1 MRLKELVHEKKYLTR
16 IYLWVTFLIIAA
28 ILTLSTVILVKV
40 ENSVLSKEYQSNQL
54 VLSQMKF
61 NINFMDE
68 TIRNIC
74 LSTYYRS
81 DVQNL
86 MNKNGAPT
94 YDDMN
99 TINQLH
105 TTIVQSNPYVLS
117 IYVYNN
123 RNKLTYSTFNSFIYD
138 DAGLNQLIKT
148 FDTIPVLRPIVRR
161 TMTYHVRDLVEYRNV
176 VTYFMYEMTDANRNM
191 NGAVIINIKLDWLV
205 DNIRT
210 IDAADRNSRN
220 QVFILDDAGE
230 FFDTGSAQANEN
242 QQFRSALKDAYRSHG
257 DLDSAR
263 DADSFKAAIGGK
275 DYLVTYIRMK
285 ETNWSILIAQPNDT
299 LIAYINSL
307 KTSIFLITG
316 IILVLILVA
325 AYSISRGLYK
335 PVEKLIRQVRTNG
348 QEELPDA
355 SITDE
360 FAYLNE
366 AYENSRDLLKRYSL
380 EKTDNIMSIK
390 LYFLRKLLIHSLSIP
405 DEEFERNRGDYGVN
419 LEAGGSF
426 CVISVKPDT
435 EAMRNGLGSQTRE
448 AMMSALSNDISA
460 ALSNRFRNEAV
471 EMEGDEIAFIVSAG
485 GSGTELP
492 AEVAALLRDA
502 DRAFKASCHASF
514 SAAVSDPVADVK
526 ELTKAYTQAAD
537 TLKYRF
543 ITGPDSVILS
553 DVLRNVRSS
562 RQFDYSYKY
571 EKQLVEDLRGYDM
584 EKVATSLSRIIE
596 EVRGLDFNDIMFSL
610 THLVSLVRNVVCELN
625 SCRRE
630 PVNIN
635 ALLSGLDIAQC
646 ETIDRFRE
654 RLMEVLQFVVS
665 RHTDEHQPD
674 NRDSRLA
681 DAIRAMI
688 DAGYGDC
695 NLNVSDLATRSGI
708 SAPKISRAFKEH
720 AGMSIP
726 EYINEVRMR
735 KAVEWIENSKLPISE
750 VMRKVGIENESY
762 FYRIFKARFGTT
774 PREHA
779 MSRLFKPS

>member
-1 MRLKELVHEKKYLTR
+1 MRLKDLVHRKKYLTR

-40 ENSVLSKEYQSNQL
+40 EDSVLSKEYQSNQL

-68 TIRNIC
+68 MIRNLC

-86 MNKNGAPT
+86 MNANGEPT

-105 TTIVQSNPYVLS
+105 NTIVQSNPYVLS

-123 RNKLTYSTFNSFIYD
+123 RTKLYYSTFNSFIYV
-138 DAGLNQLIKT
+138 DAGLDRIIKS

-161 TMTYHVRDLVEYRNV
+161 TMTYHVRDLVEYSNV
-176 VTYFMYEMTDANRNM
+176 VTYFMYEMTDSNRTM
-191 NGAVIINIKLDWLV
+191 NGAVIVNIKLDWLV

-210 IDAADRNSRN
+210 IDAANSNSRN
-220 QVFILDDAGE
+220 QVFILDDEGE

-242 QQFRSALKDAYRSHG
+242 QQFRSALKDAYRSHS

-263 DADSFKAAIGGK
+263 DAASFRAAFGGK

-285 ETNWSILIAQPNDT
+285 ETNWSILIAQPNET
-299 LIAYINSL
+299 LIAYIDSL

-348 QEELPDA
+348 QGELPTA
-355 SITDE
+355 SFTDE

-366 AYENSRDLLKRYSL
+366 AYENSRDLLKQYSL

-405 DEEFERNRGDYGVN
+405 DEEFERNRREYGVN
-419 LEAGGSF
+419 LEPGGSF

-435 EAMRNGLGSQTRE
+435 EALQNGVGSQTRE
-448 AMMSALSNDISA
+448 AMKSALSTDISSI
-460 ALSNRFRNEAV
+460 LSKRFHNEAV

-485 GSGTELP
+485 DGGSQFHSEAST
-492 AEVAALLRDA
+492 LLRDA
-502 DRAFKASCHASF
+502 DTVFKASCHASF
-514 SAAVSDPVADVK
+514 SAAVSDLVRDVK

-537 TLKYRF
+537 NLKYRF
-543 ITGPDSVILS
+543 ITGPGSVILP
-553 DVLRNVRSS
+553 DALRKDRSS

-584 EKVATSLSRIIE
+584 DKVATSLSRIIE
-596 EVRGLDFNDIMFSL
+596 EVRELDFNDIMFSL
-610 THLVSLVRNVVCELN
+610 AHLVSLVRNVVCELN
-625 SCRRE
+625 SCRME

-646 ETIDRFRE
+646 ETIGRFQE
-654 RLMEVLQFVVS
+654 RLVEVLQFVVS

-674 NRDSRLA
+674 SRDSRLA
-681 DAIRAMI
+681 EAIRVMI

-695 NLNVSDLATRSGI
+695 NLNVSGLATKSGM
-708 SAPKISRAFKEH
+708 SAPKISRAFKEYV
-720 AGMSIP
+720 GMSIP

-735 KAVEWIENSKLPISE
+735 KAVEWMENSKLPISE

-762 FYRIFKARFGTT
+762 FYRIFKARYGTT
-774 PREHA
+774 PREYA
-779 MSRLFKPS
+779 MNKLFKPS